1 MDEEYQRTRKY
12 IENNLSFDVDGDLNA
27 FETTIRVLG
36 GLLSAYHLAGN
47 DTLYLN
53 KAIDLGNRL
62 LPIFDSVRSSLHVK
76 PKSLLSSV
84 LSSYTYSTSRL
95 PFSQKLAHWNSV
107 FIYQFE
113 NWRGQVRLE

>member
-12 IENNLSFDVDGDLNA
+12 IENDLSFDVDGDLNA

-53 KAIDLGNRL
+53 KAIDLGTRL
-62 LPIFDSVRSSLHVK
+62 LPIFDSVRFFLIRRAQVSYQSCPLILHFQSSMSSLF
-76 PKSLLSSV
+76 P
-84 LSSYTYSTSRL
+84 
-95 PFSQKLAHWNSV
+95 QN
-107 FIYQFE
+107 
-113 NWRGQVRLE
+113 